1 MPEQYAILSRLFGKE
16 NGYLDPNYNFRFL
29 DINVDPRVFFGQAMM
44 TEPMP
49 EAYRHALVGRILELK
64 RQQVLNVVQVT
75 LTGRVECEYPQGWLT
90 ELIQDLIEHRIFIQA
105 ADEYESMSQFCLLAK
120 HNGLTMDEV
129 FAMIE

>member
-16 NGYLDPNYNFRFL
+16 NGYLDPHYNFRFL
-29 DINVDPRVFFGQAMM
+29 DINVDPRVFFGRAMM

-64 RQQVLNVVQVT
+64 RQQALNVVQVT

-105 ADEYESMSQFCLLAK
+105 ADEYESMSRFCLLAK
-120 HNGLTMDEV
+120 HNGLTMDEM
-129 FAMIE
+129 FDMIE